1 MRENLLRHHPDPDAA
16 SADKFAGAVG
26 GARKEVAATPEKMP
40 NGKLGDLLASV
51 GNSEMKAIVLGI
63 MQPDEAYTHS
73 RLSAEFH
80 RKHGGQPD
88 LLNIHSMNLIG
99 YCANSLE
106 PAGLVDSSEEPTEAT
121 IGKKAYRKTSEGEK
135 NGDALAGHLLAF
147 SERYPDIPLQSIFG
161 PSRTPGNAVVT
172 VEKQADGSITEY
184 IKRSP
189 LKNYHILKA
198 LVERDEP
205 ASTTELIEDIGEEV
219 RAQKWRSLN
228 EAGLITYKTVGAK
241 KAIAQYT
248 VNEDRPAEP
257 PPLYLRQRG
266 WTIRISKIALEETG
280 LINTDTI
287 SAKYLDTY
295 PQSTATEA
303 EIRKSVSAI
312 LGHLAKVGYLNKDE
326 GLTASKQT
334 QISLSPEQRALATDL
349 VQTIERFRSG
359 DEGFLQEGRDLL
371 RQIVN
376 NPQRVATLGVKAK
389 ERAKVGFDISRDE
402 IRAKITAIIAE
413 HPKGISVAD
422 VYAQMKTQGVSISQ
436 IFVRRLIMELRG
448 SDAVAVVHDGRPA
461 IYGPIT
467 ESREEED
474 VVAEQEVFT
483 QPAKKEIV
491 DTGERISEGKLGDLL
506 AAFGN
511 HEAKAITLLVMG
523 AEEDVHTRTGLY
535 KRYADSQ
542 QGHVGWQ
549 DMSETG
555 PIQYCKLS
563 LAPIGLVAKETI
575 VGDID
580 VLGYE
585 KHQIGYRKTE
595 EGARLGDA
603 LAGHL
608 LAFSERHP
616 GVGLQDAFG
625 LTNSS
630 ANAEQVPIEEP
641 DGTVTLRR
649 KRTPYVSYKLYKAL
663 LRQTEPITETE
674 LQAEVGH
681 KITSRRLFEL
691 RTQGMLQYESHG
703 DNKAIKVYYTANPD
717 RPAEPPEPYRE
728 MRVFTD
734 EIAGLVFQEQ
744 GEIHSKSI
752 FEKYLEA
759 HPELDKSDRYIRRK
773 ISSVLSHLSKNG
785 YITRDEGLR
794 GEVLT
799 QISVTDEQR
808 AVMEDLVHLLER
820 FQSGD
825 PEFMRQG
832 RQLAQEI
839 ISDPERVAR
848 LAAKA
853 KEKSKSAHNVDKS
866 VSMQMIAAVAAE
878 HPEGIS
884 ATDIQVE
891 ITERGSRLSREP
903 VRQLVAMLREAGE
916 LAIVEG
922 GAPARYTIA
931 PADQAESPH
940 KAEEHIA
947 FENNLVSDTEPEV
960 GASANS
966 SVTDQESNVVFER
979 RKHNGKSK

>member
-63 MQPDEAYTHS
+63 MQTDEAYTHS

-106 PAGLVDSSEEPTEAT
+106 PAGLVDSSEESTEAT

-172 VEKQADGSITEY
+172 VEKQADGSIIEY

-189 LKNYHILKA
+189 LKNYHILKG

-248 VNEDRPAEP
+248 VKEDRPAEP

-266 WTIRISKIALEETG
+266 WTTRISKIALEETG

-295 PQSTATEA
+295 PQSTATKA
-303 EIRKSVSAI
+303 EIRRSVSAI

-334 QISLSPEQRALATDL
+334 QISLSPEQRAVATDL

-371 RQIVN
+371 QQIVED
-376 NPQRVATLGVKAK
+376 PQRVAKLALKAK
-389 ERAKVGFDISRDE
+389 ERAKVGLEVSRDD
-402 IRAKITAIIAE
+402 IRAQITAIIAKY
-413 HPKGISVAD
+413 PKGISVAD
-422 VYAQMKTQGVSISQ
+422 VYDQMKTQGSSISQ
-436 IFVRRLIMELRG
+436 VLVRRMLMDLRG
-448 SDAVAVVHDGRPA
+448 SDAVSVVQEGRPA
-461 IYGPIT
+461 LYGLIT
-467 ESREEED
+467 EPREEED

-483 QPAKKEIV
+483 QPVKKEIV

-523 AEEDVHTRTGLY
+523 TEEEVHTRTGLY
-535 KRYADSQ
+535 KLYAGSQ

-585 KHQIGYRKTE
+585 KHQMGYRKTE
-595 EGARLGDA
+595 EGTRIGDA

-616 GVGLQDAFG
+616 DVGLQDAFG
-625 LTNSS
+625 LTTSPS
-630 ANAEQVPIEEP
+630 YAEQIPIEED
-641 DGTVTLRR
+641 DGSVTFRR
-649 KRTPYVSYKLYKAL
+649 KRTPYVSFRLYKAL
-663 LRQTEPITETE
+663 LQQTEPIIETD
-674 LQAEVGH
+674 LQSAVGH
-681 KITSRRLFEL
+681 KITSRRLYEL
-691 RTQGMLQYESHG
+691 QTQNMVQYESVG
-703 DNKAIKVYYTANPD
+703 DPKAIKVYYTANPNRTTD
-717 RPAEPPEPYRE
+717 QPYRDIGA
-728 MRVFTD
+728 FTD
-734 EIAGLVFQEQ
+734 DVAALILQEQ
-744 GEIHSKSI
+744 GEIHSKKI
-752 FEKYLEA
+752 LETYLA
-759 HPELDKSDRYIRRK
+759 RHPENDKDHLYIKRR
-773 ISSVLSHLSKNG
+773 ITTVLSDLAKRGFIN
-785 YITRDEGLR
+785 REEGVR
-794 GEVLT
+794 GDVYT
-799 QISVTDEQR
+799 QISVSDEQR
-808 AVMEDLVHLLER
+808 AVIEDLVSVLER

-832 RQLAQEI
+832 RQLGQEI
-839 ISDPERVAR
+839 ISDPERVAK

-853 KEKSKSAHNVDKS
+853 KEKSKNANAVEKS
-866 VSMQMIAAVAAE
+866 VSMNMIEAVAAA

-884 ATDIQVE
+884 ATDIQAIIAQQGSKLARESVRKLVA
-891 ITERGSRLSREP
+891 IMRERGDL
-903 VRQLVAMLREAGE
+903 
-916 LAIVEG
+916 IVVEEG
-922 GAPARYTIA
+922 TPARYTKA
-931 PADQAESPH
+931 PANETEQETERVQHTIFEASNKGEPAIVAATDESIANQEAERT
-940 KAEEHIA
+940 I
-947 FENNLVSDTEPEV
+947 FENK
-960 GASANS
+960 
-966 SVTDQESNVVFER
+966 QQ
-979 RKHNGKSK
+979 KGKSK